1 MKALFNSSCIKGVF
15 LRNDTNSYIE
25 LEITYVNDSETRWI
39 SRKSVTDMSDFK
51 YHNDKYTKQYERIKE
66 ALSKNQTFV
75 EIEL

>member
-1 MKALFNSSCIKGVF
+1 MKALFKSSCIRGVF
-15 LRNDTNSYIE
+15 LRNNENSPIE
-25 LEITYVNDSETRWI
+25 LEITYVDDNEKRWI
-39 SRKSVTDMSDFK
+39 SRQSFTDMSEFK

>member
-1 MKALFNSSCIKGVF
+1 MKALFKSSCIRGVF
-15 LRNDTNSYIE
+15 LRNNENSPIE
-25 LEITYVNDSETRWI
+25 LEITYVDDNEKRWI
-39 SRKSVTDMSDFK
+39 SRKSFTDMPDFK